1 MSLVTSR
8 RDGSAVAPPLRS
20 ARRSDG
26 LRVTTVEGT
35 EKVRR
40 LKNNPAGTERDAVA
54 RRESRVYVR
63 ISSPEA
69 VPGGALGEDR

>member
-8 RDGSAVAPPLRS
+8 RDGSVVAPPPWS
-20 ARRSDG
+20 ARRADR

-35 EKVRR
+35 EKVKR

-54 RRESRVYVR
+54 RRETRVYVR
-63 ISSPEA
+63 VSSPEA